1 MVDETYAVFAGEN
14 AVDLVA
20 RHPNL
25 CVVRTFSKSHCLA
38 GMRVGYALAQP
49 GVIGLLDRVKDS
61 YNVSRLSQAAALAA
75 LADPDYYAGLVRK
88 IRATR
93 DRARQAWTDRFGWF
107 TYPSQTNFLFTEPR
121 DRAGRTGPE
130 VARGLYDFLCARKIL
145 VRHFGSH
152 ALTSLFPPHQRR
164 HRRRNARV
172 AGAPR
177 GMAKIRIAT
186 ISRSTAET
194 DITLK
199 LTVDGAGVPEVDTGI
214 PFLDHM
220 LTLFAKHGLFDLE
233 VKAKGD
239 VAVDYHHTVEDVGL
253 VLGEAFKTAL
263 GDKVG
268 LKRYGFFLLPM
279 DESLARVVL
288 DLGGRPHLVYEVEAP
303 TMFVRDFNL
312 ALVKEFFR
320 AFANSVGANV
330 HIQLLYGEEPHHVVE
345 AVFKCFARALDVAT
359 QIEPRAADQ
368 LPSTKGKL

>member
-1 MVDETYAVFAGEN
+1 
-14 AVDLVA
+14 
-20 RHPNL
+20 
-25 CVVRTFSKSHCLA
+25 
-38 GMRVGYALAQP
+38 
-49 GVIGLLDRVKDS
+49 
-61 YNVSRLSQAAALAA
+61 
-75 LADPDYYAGLVRK
+75 
-88 IRATR
+88 
-93 DRARQAWTDRFGWF
+93 
-107 TYPSQTNFLFTEPR
+107 
-121 DRAGRTGPE
+121 
-130 VARGLYDFLCARKIL
+130 
-145 VRHFGSH
+145 
-152 ALTSLFPPHQRR
+152 
-164 HRRRNARV
+164 
-172 AGAPR
+172 
-177 GMAKIRIAT
+177 MAKIRIAT
-186 ISRSTAET
+186 ISRRTAET
-194 DITLK
+194 DITLQ
-199 LTVDGAGVPEVDTGI
+199 LTVDGTGVSRVDTGI

-263 GDKVG
+263 GDKLG

-288 DLGGRPHLVYEVEAP
+288 DLGGRPHLVYDVQAP

-320 AFANSVGANV
+320 AFSNSVGANV

-368 LPSTKGKL
+368 LPSTKGML